1 MRASSLSSTKVI
13 DLLNHYFVPVHLDGV
28 YVGQNASVPAQERKA
43 YQSVFQEFYRI
54 NKENRAAGKPEF
66 SVGSVHAYVL
76 TPDGKPM
83 ASLHVAEA
91 KPGAVADMLERA
103 VKALKTPEG
112 KPLVQPCPQSA
123 PPKADADELV
133 LHLVA
138 RYLVSRGQPNA
149 RKDVDDAFVPI
160 VSALGQER
168 SGQWTALPSEDW
180 IVLKKDQ
187 WMKLLPIGK
196 VARESSWDIDKEAAA
211 ELLTHF
217 YPTTENNDLSANR
230 IDRQSLKASVV
241 SIRDGVVRARLEGD
255 LKMKHTFYPR
265 RDDKNFVDA
274 TVVGYLDFTLKGP
287 RILTLR
293 LITDR
298 ATYNSESTNFGVAL
312 RSAAALP

>member
-13 DLLNHYFVPVHLDGV
+13 DLLNHYFVPVHVDGV

-43 YQSVFQEFYRI
+43 YQSVFQEFYRT

-103 VKALKTPEG
+103 IKALKTPEG
-112 KPLVQPCPQSA
+112 KPLIQPCPQSA
-123 PPKADADELV
+123 PPKTGADELV

-138 RYLVSRGQPNA
+138 RYLVPRGQPNA

-160 VSALGQER
+160 VSALGHER

-187 WMKLLPIGK
+187 WMKLLPAGK
-196 VARESSWDIDKEAAA
+196 VAFESSWDIDKEVATQ
-211 ELLTHF
+211 LLTHF

-230 IDRQSLKASVV
+230 IERQSLKATVV
-241 SIRDGVVRARLEGD
+241 SIQDGVVRARLEGD

-274 TVVGYLDFTLKGP
+274 TVLGYLDFALKGP

-298 ATYNSESTNFGVAL
+298 ASYNSESTNFGVAL
-312 RSAAALP
+312 RSAAPLP

>member
-13 DLLNHYFVPVHLDGV
+13 DLLNHYFVSVHVDGV
-28 YVGQNASVPAQERKA
+28 YVGQNASVPAQEKKA

-76 TPDGKPM
+76 APNGKPM
-83 ASLHVAEA
+83 ASLHVADA

-112 KPLVQPCPQSA
+112 KPLIQPCPQSA
-123 PPKADADELV
+123 PPKTEPDELV

-160 VSALGQER
+160 VSTLGQER

-180 IVLKKDQ
+180 IVLKKDH
-187 WMKLLPIGK
+187 WMKLLPAAK
-196 VARESSWDIDKEAAA
+196 VAVEISWDIDKEAAA
-211 ELLTHF
+211 QLLTRF
-217 YPTTENNDLSANR
+217 YPTTENNDLSTNR
-230 IDRQSLKASVV
+230 IDRQSLKATVV

-274 TVVGYLDFTLKGP
+274 TVVGYLDFALKGP

-298 ATYNSESTNFGVAL
+298 ASYNGETTNFGVAL
-312 RSAAALP
+312 RSVPAQP